1 MPRKLPPTPKL
12 EELKSLSGREQT
24 ALAIEIVRDEKDV
37 RALRAALEL
46 LRERPAW
53 EAKSALLGR
62 FAALAADGI
71 KRDAGTYLRAA
82 ILQALRPLAQPGDL
96 ALLEQAAATYEYLP
110 PGRSEEA
117 GLLRSTALV
126 VLSEV
131 DGTLAAYHAVRLLND
146 PETSP
151 LSGEPA
157 LTAVRLLA
165 AQGNH
170 LPLYAY
176 VLSQARFQRPPPPLS
191 EVISEC
197 LKGLTGMPRSLLPRV
212 IAQYR
217 DSSDEALLAGLVDLA
232 LDLGDQPAAAEFVRR
247 FLADTRQYAVY
258 RYLVARLVTDH
269 DVRFL
274 PDLARLAEREADP
287 RRLAILDET
296 LALGAGDPHVKAVV
310 AALKARKAGRPK
322 EQTHGR
328 TDRTR

>member
-1 MPRKLPPTPKL
+1 MPRKLAPSPKL
-12 EELKSLSGREQT
+12 DQLKTLSGRERT
-24 ALAIEIVRDEKDV
+24 ALAIEIVADEKDV
-37 RALRAALEL
+37 RALHAALEG

-53 EAKSALLGR
+53 EAKPALLER
-62 FAALAADGI
+62 YAALAADGV

-82 ILQALRPLAQPGDL
+82 ILQALRPLVQPADVPV
-96 ALLEQAAATYEYLP
+96 LEQAAATYEYLP

-126 VLSEV
+126 VLNEV

-165 AQGNH
+165 AQGNL

-176 VLSQARFQRPPPPLS
+176 VLAQARFQRPPPPLS

-197 LKGLTGMPRSLLPRV
+197 LKSLAGMPPSLLPRV
-212 IAQYR
+212 IAQYQ
-217 DSSDEALLAGLVDLA
+217 DSSDEAVLAGLVDLA
-232 LDLGDQPAAAEFVRR
+232 LDLGDQPAAAQFVRG

-269 DVRFL
+269 DARFL

-287 RRLAILDET
+287 QRLAILEET
-296 LALGAGDPHVKAVV
+296 LALGAGDPHVKAAV
-310 AALKARKAGRPK
+310 AALKARQASKNK
-322 EQTHGR
+322 E
-328 TDRTR
+328 RTRDRADRSD